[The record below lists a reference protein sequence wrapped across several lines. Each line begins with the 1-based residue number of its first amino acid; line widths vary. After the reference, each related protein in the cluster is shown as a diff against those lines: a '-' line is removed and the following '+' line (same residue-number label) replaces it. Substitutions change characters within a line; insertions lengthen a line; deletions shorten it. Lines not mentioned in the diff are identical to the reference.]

1 MFTQGFDTPL
11 RNLTG
16 RALFAASALLLVSL
30 AMIPSAI
37 AGPKDRHLT
46 ADFSELQVIQRD
58 NKVVV
63 KYTLTTSSWN
73 AFKRAE
79 IEPRLNIYSPGRKK
93 ARYVYRYS
101 TELPSRSG
109 KIIYAPDDVRIRD
122 SKTVEIKMVGFGGPK
137 QIARSS
143 YDTQTS
149 EHIRLV
155 VKDRRTASCEEDRV
169 TVVHKPERPARDRDV
184 RPVSHP
190 RDRDRTRDRDRDH
203 DRDRGHRG
211 VRQADIIRACDAN
224 TQFESEMNK
233 CLDRAD
239 KLAASSAVAVINAC
253 GKSTSFDSDF
263 RKCLDGAAKL
273 SVAPAATI
281 KACDAATDFTSDF
294 NKCMTKSASYK
305 RSNPAPVVRACGRH
319 TDFGSDFGKCIDSAR
334 GVRGNKADV
343 VDACGNATNFG
354 SELLRCVERSSGR
367 RA

>member
-1 MFTQGFDTPL
+1 MFTQGFDAPL

-16 RALFAASALLLVSL
+16 RAFFAASALLLVSL

-37 AGPKDRHLT
+37 AGPKDRNLT

-58 NKVVV
+58 HKVVV
-63 KYTLTTSSWN
+63 KYTLTKSSWN
-73 AFKRAE
+73 ALQRAE

-109 KIIYAPDDVRIRD
+109 KIVYAPEDVRIRD
-122 SKTVEIKMVGFGGPK
+122 SRTVEIKMVGFGGPK

-149 EHIRLV
+149 ESIRLV
-155 VKDRRTASCEEDRV
+155 VKDKRTASCEEERV
-169 TVVHKPERPARDRDV
+169 TVVHKPERPARGRDV

-190 RDRDRTRDRDRDH
+190 RDRDRARGRG
-203 DRDRGHRG
+203 RDRGHRG

-253 GKSTSFDSDF
+253 GQSTSFDADF
-263 RKCLDGAAKL
+263 RKCLGGAAKL
-273 SVAPAATI
+273 SVAPVATI
-281 KACDAATDFTSDF
+281 KACDAATDYAPDF
-294 NKCMTKSASYK
+294 NHCMTKSASYK
-305 RSNPAPVVRACGRH
+305 RSSPAPVVRACGRH
-319 TDFGSDFGKCIDSAR
+319 TGFGSDLGKCIDSAR
-334 GVRGNKADV
+334 GVRGNKAEV